1 MASKKRKNKNCN
13 IEKLLQ
19 FLNEKAE
26 LMRLKPTKWELTLKT
41 HLEHLGYRFKNQFPI
56 ICKKKYGYIMD
67 FVLLDYNIFIEC
79 NSVKYHYSS
88 KEQIKKD
95 IIETS
100 KEIQTEKRKT
110 FKEKLEEMSKRVK
123 GDKNP
128 MYGKK
133 LTEEH
138 KKTLTTSRNVKV
150 SDGITTWESVTSY
163 TKEKKIGFQKYK
175 KQLEELEK
183 ALKDEQFPGSKM
195 YHDDV
200 VNAFKSILEAAQ
212 SEY

>member
-95 IIETS
+95 NIRSKRIQKEGYFPIVLTNKQIDNLTSNQIRIIIETKIS
-100 KEIQTEKRKT
+100 LLK
-110 FKEKLEEMSKRVK
+110 V
-123 GDKNP
+123 
-128 MYGKK
+128 GK
-133 LTEEH
+133 
-138 KKTLTTSRNVKV
+138 
-150 SDGITTWESVTSY
+150 
-163 TKEKKIGFQKYK
+163 
-175 KQLEELEK
+175 
-183 ALKDEQFPGSKM
+183 
-195 YHDDV
+195 
-200 VNAFKSILEAAQ
+200 
-212 SEY
+212 